1 MTENDKPDQ
10 LVATKP
16 SAPVWAE
23 SNNALVLIAE
33 DEPEIAAI
41 LEAYLVREGFRT
53 VHAKDGRV
61 ALELHQTLK
70 PDVVLLD
77 VKMPHLDGWEVLARI
92 RGMRD
97 TPILMVTALD
107 QDIDKLMALRVGAD
121 DYVVKPFNPAEV
133 AARVRAILRR
143 VSKNNRSGVLRVGDL
158 RIDLE
163 SHLAYVAQEDK
174 KVSLS
179 LTLTEFRLLTHM
191 ARSPMRVF
199 SRSELVDACLPES
212 DALERTVDSHI
223 SNLRKKLSEAG
234 VSAMLAGIRGVGYRL
249 GSDE

>member
-61 ALELHQTLK
+61 ALELHQALK

-92 RGMRD
+92 RGMSD
-97 TPILMVTALD
+97 TPILMVT
-107 QDIDKLMALRVGAD
+107 ALRVGAD

-143 VSKNNRSGVLRVGDL
+143 VSKNNRSGVLRIGDL

-179 LTLTEFRLLTHM
+179 LTLTEFRLLTYI
-191 ARSPMRVF
+191 
-199 SRSELVDACLPES
+199 
-212 DALERTVDSHI
+212 DALAD
-223 SNLRKKLSEAG
+223 AG
-234 VSAMLAGIRGVGYRL
+234 VLAQ
-249 GSDE
+249 